1 MEVFD
6 IVTDERTTDMP
17 DADELLHMNREV
29 FSERDPEKRRQA
41 IERTYAEDVRFI
53 DPESESVG
61 RQALNDR
68 AQKILDDA
76 PADFVLEEDGP
87 KYVSADTAAQAWRF
101 GPPGSPVVRGI
112 DILTVSDGRVSV
124 VRTLIGSRADA

>member
-1 MEVFD
+1 
-6 IVTDERTTDMP
+6 
-17 DADELLHMNREV
+17 MNREV
-29 FSERDPEKRRQA
+29 FSERDPEKRREA

>member
-1 MEVFD
+1 
-6 IVTDERTTDMP
+6 MP
-17 DADELLHMNREV
+17 DAEELLYMNREV
-29 FSERDPEKRRQA
+29 FSERDPEKRRAA

-53 DPESESVG
+53 DPDGESVG

-76 PADFVLEEDGP
+76 PADFVLEEDGL
-87 KYVSADTAAQAWRF
+87 KYVGIGTAVQPWRF

-112 DILTVSDGRVSV
+112 DMLTVSDGRVTV
-124 VRTLIGSRADA
+124 VRTLIGSRTDA

>member
-1 MEVFD
+1 
-6 IVTDERTTDMP
+6 MP
-17 DADELLHMNREV
+17 DADELLYMNREV
-29 FSERDPEKRRQA
+29 FSERDPEERRAA

-53 DPESESVG
+53 DPQGEIVG
-61 RQALNDR
+61 QRALNDR

-76 PADFVLEEDGP
+76 PGDFVLEEDGLA
-87 KYVSADTAAQAWRF
+87 YVSPDTAAQAWRF

-124 VRTLIGSRADA
+124 LRTLIGSRTDA